1 MKRNLGL
8 FALVVV
14 VMVTVACG
22 SAMPTG
28 GQVSVPPITEQ
39 GGQANTQVVITPT
52 TILPITTE
60 ALSTATIIPAT
71 ATMTKIPDWPPT
83 SLPDLEIL
91 CFQDYEKNNYHHIIG
106 EVRNNT
112 HNPMGLV
119 KIVVTLYK
127 DSNLTGTV
135 FTYTLLDVI
144 PPVGKSPFDLVTDQ
158 YAGTTK
164 YFIQVEGEV
173 ASLGR
178 QDLVISND
186 KSSVEGSYLHIRGVV
201 ENKGSIY
208 ATDVKVIYTLYNR
221 WGTVIG
227 AGSTYTNSDTI
238 PAGGSSQFDAVTDY
252 DSNFDHY
259 ILKVQGE

>member
-1 MKRNLGL
+1 VKRNLGL

-14 VMVTVACG
+14 VIGTVACG

-28 GQVSVPPITEQ
+28 GPVSVSPIAVQ

-52 TILPITTE
+52 SKLPITTE
-60 ALSTATIIPAT
+60 AHYTATIIPSTVTTTNVLA
-71 ATMTKIPDWPPT
+71 WPPT

-91 CFQDYEKNNYHHIIG
+91 CFQDYEKSGYHHIVG

-112 HNPMGLV
+112 HTPMGFV

-127 DSNLTGTV
+127 ESNLTGIV
-135 FTYTLLDVI
+135 YTYALLDVI

-164 YFIQVEGEV
+164 YFIQVEGKA

-186 KSSVEGSYLHIRGVV
+186 KSSEEGSYLHIKGVV
-201 ENKGSIY
+201 ENKGSID
-208 ATDVKVIYTLYNR
+208 ATYVKVVYTLYDR
-221 WGTVIG
+221 WGNVIG
-227 AGSTYTNSDTI
+227 AGFTYTTLDTV
-238 PAGGSSQFDAVTDY
+238 PAGGSSPFDAVTDY
-252 DSNFDHY
+252 ASNFDHY
-259 ILKVQGE
+259 LLKVQGE